1 MSEVFVI
8 ATNNPKKLREID
20 AILKLVGA
28 SAVTMREAGIDTDP
42 EETGLTFEENAYI
55 KAHAA
60 CMASGKPAI
69 ADDSGLEV
77 DALNKAPG
85 IYSARYCEGSD
96 SDRVDFLLKNM
107 QGKQN
112 RTARFVSAVCCVFP
126 SGECITVRG
135 ECEGVIIE
143 QPQGENGFGYDPV
156 FYVPEQ
162 SCTFAQLTPEIKNKI
177 SHRAHALEKLA
188 IELKKREI
196 QNADK

>member
-28 SAVTMREAGIDTDP
+28 GAVTMREAGIDTDP
-42 EETGLTFEENAYI
+42 EETGSTFEENAYI

-60 CMASGKPAI
+60 CVASGKPAI

-77 DALNKAPG
+77 DALDKAPG
-85 IYSARYCEGSD
+85 IYSARYCEGTD

-107 QGKQN
+107 QGKSD
-112 RTARFVSAVCCVFP
+112 RSARFVSAVCCVFP
-126 SGECITVRG
+126 SGEKITVRG

-143 QPQGENGFGYDPV
+143 QPAGENGFGYDPV
-156 FYVPEQ
+156 FFVPEYEQ
-162 SCTFAQLTPEIKNKI
+162 TFAQISPEIKNKI
-177 SHRAHALEKLA
+177 SHRARALEKLA

-196 QNADK
+196 KNADK

>member
-28 SAVTMREAGIDTDP
+28 GAITMREAGIDTDP
-42 EETGLTFEENAYI
+42 EETGSTFEENAYI

-60 CMASGKPAI
+60 CVASGKPAI

-77 DALNKAPG
+77 DALDKAPG

-112 RTARFVSAVCCVFP
+112 RTARFVSAVCCAFP

-156 FYVPEQ
+156 FFVPEQ
-162 SCTFAQLTPEIKNKI
+162 NCTFAQLAPEIKNKI

>member
-28 SAVTMREAGIDTDP
+28 SAVTMREAGIGTDP

-156 FYVPEQ
+156 FFVPEQ
-162 SCTFAQLTPEIKNKI
+162 NCTFAQLAPEIKNKI

>member
-28 SAVTMREAGIDTDP
+28 GAVTMREAGIDTDP

-60 CMASGKPAI
+60 CMASNKPAI

-156 FYVPEQ
+156 FFVPEQ
-162 SCTFAQLTPEIKNKI
+162 NCTFAQLAPEIKNKI

>member
-156 FYVPEQ
+156 FFVPEQ
-162 SCTFAQLTPEIKNKI
+162 NCTFAQLAPEIKNKI

>member
-135 ECEGVIIE
+135 ECEGVITE

-156 FYVPEQ
+156 FFVPEHN
-162 SCTFAQLTPEIKNKI
+162 CTFAQLAPEIKNKI

>member
-60 CMASGKPAI
+60 CVASGKPAI

-107 QGKQN
+107 QGKSD

-135 ECEGVIIE
+135 ECEGVITE
-143 QPQGENGFGYDPV
+143 QAQGENGFGYDPV
-156 FYVPEQ
+156 FFVPEHN
-162 SCTFAQLTPEIKNKI
+162 CTFAQLAPEIKNKI

>member
-28 SAVTMREAGIDTDP
+28 RAVTMREAGINTDP
-42 EETGLTFEENAYI
+42 EETGTTFEENAYI

-60 CMASGKPAI
+60 CMASNKPAI

-77 DALNKAPG
+77 DALDKAPG
-85 IYSARYCEGSD
+85 IYSARYCEGTD
-96 SDRVDFLLKNM
+96 SDRVDFLLRNM
-107 QGKQN
+107 QGKSD
-112 RTARFVSAVCCVFP
+112 RSARFVSAVCCVFP
-126 SGECITVRG
+126 SGESITVRG

-143 QPQGENGFGYDPV
+143 QPAGENGFGYDPV
-156 FYVPEQ
+156 FFVPEYEQ
-162 SCTFAQLTPEIKNKI
+162 TFAQISPEIKNKI
-177 SHRAHALEKLA
+177 SHRARALEKLA

-196 QNADK
+196 KNADK

>member
-28 SAVTMREAGIDTDP
+28 GAVTMREAGIDTDP
-42 EETGLTFEENAYI
+42 EETGSTFEENAYI

-60 CMASGKPAI
+60 CVASNRPAI

-85 IYSARYCEGSD
+85 IYSARYCEGTD
-96 SDRVDFLLKNM
+96 SDRVDFLLRNM
-107 QGKQN
+107 QGKSD
-112 RTARFVSAVCCVFP
+112 RSARFVSAVCCVFP
-126 SGECITVRG
+126 SGEKITVRG

-143 QPQGENGFGYDPV
+143 QPAGENGFGYDPV
-156 FYVPEQ
+156 FFVPEYEQ
-162 SCTFAQLTPEIKNKI
+162 TFAQISPEIKNKI
-177 SHRAHALEKLA
+177 SHRARALEKLA

-196 QNADK
+196 KNADK

>member
-60 CMASGKPAI
+60 CVASGKPAI

-107 QGKQN
+107 QGKSD

-126 SGECITVRG
+126 SGEKITVRG
-135 ECEGVIIE
+135 ECEGVITE
-143 QPQGENGFGYDPV
+143 QAQGENGFGYDPV
-156 FYVPEQ
+156 FFVPEHN
-162 SCTFAQLTPEIKNKI
+162 CTFAQLAPEIKNKI

>member
-126 SGECITVRG
+126 SGEKITVRG
-135 ECEGVIIE
+135 ECEGVITE
-143 QPQGENGFGYDPV
+143 QPRGENGFGYDPV
-156 FYVPEQ
+156 FFVPEHN
-162 SCTFAQLTPEIKNKI
+162 CTFAQLAPEIKNKI